1 MRLPSFVTLV
11 QRAREVVVRFPWTM
25 AAGVVA
31 AVTTIIATTNSADQ
45 QWGRIA
51 MVAALGVPLS
61 LALTLLAEERGW
73 TGGRR
78 AAVNLAGVM
87 LLVAFYLVWPGPDR
101 KYEAIRYF
109 QLSAALHLLVA
120 AVPFLGQPETGAFW
134 QYNRRLFLGIL
145 RAAVFSHVLFV
156 GLAVALAALDKLFG
170 VDVDGEVYSRLW
182 ITIAF
187 VLNTGIFLSSVPLG
201 LRALD
206 ADTSYPRVLQV
217 FAQYVLTPLV
227 FLYLILLLAYLVKIV
242 AGGEWPSGWI
252 GWLVTSVA
260 IAGLL
265 GFLLVHP
272 LRNDPAEGWIRTYTR
287 WLFIGLIPAAAMLLV
302 AFWKRILPYGLT
314 EPRLLGLLLGLWLLI
329 IAVSYTVRQDS
340 GIRRIPVTLAALLLL
355 TLYGPWSVTSLSVAS
370 QGRRL
375 AHLVKSHEDD
385 SAQRE
390 ASAALRFLLEH
401 GARRQIVAAIPAAE
415 PHLNRDSL
423 PWRAYDQDSVGKL
436 ILAGTGL
443 RYVPQYS
450 YSSSGYVYLNARR
463 QSTLPISGYEWLLN
477 VSGRDTAFKLAGP
490 DSVRTRFDSASGI
503 AVVRVGRDS
512 LVFALSRLA
521 GVLTE
526 TSDARRYDVPAERLR
541 LDAVSPGRRGTLLL
555 EHIDGKRTGGTVQ
568 VGEWNGML
576 LLGR

>member
-1 MRLPSFVTLV
+1 MRLPSFVTLAE
-11 QRAREVVVRFPWTM
+11 RAREVVVRFPWTM
-25 AAGVVA
+25 AAGVLA
-31 AVTTIIATTNSADQ
+31 AVATIIATTNSADQ

-51 MVAALGVPLS
+51 MVAALAVPLS

-73 TGGRR
+73 SPGRGS
-78 AAVNLAGVM
+78 AVNLGGVA
-87 LLVAFYLVWPGPDR
+87 LLLGFYLVWPGPDR

-109 QLSAALHLLVA
+109 QLSAAVHLLVA
-120 AVPFLGQPETGAFW
+120 ALPFMGQPETSAFW

-170 VDVDGEVYSRLW
+170 VNVPGQVYSRLW

-187 VLNTGIFLSSVPLG
+187 ILNTAIFLSAVPLG

-206 ADTSYPRVLQV
+206 ADTTYPRVLKV
-217 FAQYVLTPLV
+217 FAQYILTPLV
-227 FLYLILLLAYLVKIV
+227 FIYLILLLAYLVKIV
-242 AGGEWPSGWI
+242 AGGQWPSGWI

-272 LRNDPAEGWIRTYTR
+272 LRNDAAEGWIRTYTR
-287 WLFIGLIPAAAMLLV
+287 WLFIGLIPAAMMLLV
-302 AFWKRILPYGLT
+302 AFWKRILPYGFT
-314 EPRLLGLLLGLWLLI
+314 EPRLLGVLLGGWLLI
-329 IAVSYTVRQDS
+329 IAISYSLRPES
-340 GIRRIPVTLAALLLL
+340 GIRRIPVTLCALLLV
-355 TLYGPWSVTSLSVAS
+355 TLYGPLSISSLSVAS

-375 AHLVKSHEDD
+375 ARLVKSPGHDK
-385 SAQRE
+385 AQRE
-390 ASAALRFLLEH
+390 GSAALRFLLEH
-401 GARRQIVAAIPAAE
+401 GARPQIIAAIPGAE
-415 PHLNRDSL
+415 AKLNRDSL
-423 PWRAYDQDSVGKL
+423 PWRPYEQDSVARL
-436 ILAGTGL
+436 VLAGTGL
-443 RYVPQYS
+443 PYVPQYS
-450 YSSSGYVYLNARR
+450 SESSGYVYLNARR

-477 VSGRDTAFKLAGP
+477 VSGRDTAFTVAGS
-490 DSVRTRFDSASGI
+490 DSVRTRFDTSLGI

-521 GVLTE
+521 GILTE

-541 LDAVSPGRRGTLLL
+541 LDAVSPGRRGTLML
-555 EHIDGKRTGGTVQ
+555 EHIDGKRTGTSVQ
-568 VGEWNGML
+568 VREWNGML